1 MTISIKNNSRNNQKT
16 LTKFKTLVNNEGI
29 LEAYKA
35 KRYYV
40 KPSLKKKLKREA
52 AERQRAKD
60 FIDEIRELQKNKDDF
75 F

>member
-40 KPSLKKKLKREA
+40 NIQKSMYFSRPIILLIQEYRN
-52 AERQRAKD
+52 
-60 FIDEIRELQKNKDDF
+60 LQNF
-75 F
+75 LYTILIIN

>member
-1 MTISIKNNSRNNQKT
+1 MKNF
-16 LTKFKTLVNNEGI
+16 LLF
-29 LEAYKA
+29 YF
-35 KRYYV
+35 

>member
-35 KRYYV
+35 KKYYV
-40 KPSLKKKLKREA
+40 GKKTKKRS
-52 AERQRAKD
+52 RPKAK
-60 FIDEIRELQKNKDDF
+60 NS
-75 F
+75 

>member
-1 MTISIKNNSRNNQKT
+1 MISVKSKSRNNQKL
-16 LTKFKTLVNNEGI
+16 LTKFKSLVNAEGI
-29 LEAYKA
+29 LETYKS

-60 FIDEIRELQKNKDDF
+60 LINDIKEIQKHWDDLF
-75 F
+75 